1 MVSWVMLTLSSR
13 EHIPPLSSFTNSV
26 PCRCSKYSH
35 PSFRQKNEPENVR
48 AHKLSRIKGVLS
60 PSHLADRPSS
70 DSNLS
75 QTSPISIKKALAS
88 VEWLDALD
96 TLMPPALTH

>member
-1 MVSWVMLTLSSR
+1 MKSWLQRRQGGEPPELT
-13 EHIPPLSSFTNSV
+13 
-26 PCRCSKYSH
+26 RCSKYSH
-35 PSFRQKNEPENVR
+35 PSFRQKNVPENVR

-75 QTSPISIKKALAS
+75 QTSPTSIKKTLAS

-96 TLMPPALTH
+96 TLMPPALTHGSPR